1 MENWRRLL
9 LVSGVATCMLAMVVS
24 SVWADDFAGRSAYR
38 KGNYAMAQTEFGAE
52 ATSVSRFFL
61 ALMYF
66 RGEGGR
72 RDLSRGM
79 EFLRQSADE
88 KYFAAQYLL
97 GTRYLYGVGVP
108 ADPVRAKKLLAAAA
122 AQRDYRAVALLEI
135 IGRGSHGEKQ
145 DMKLVVQAVRKAAN
159 RGNAAARNTLG
170 FMYLIGDGVSKDP
183 AQEIRWYR
191 AAAAAGDSR
200 ASFMLS
206 LMYFHG
212 DGVPRNLAEAA
223 RLMRIAAERGG
234 ARSEFFLGTFYYHGT
249 GLPQDKAQAA
259 FWIGK
264 AAEKGYEEAEYAY
277 GMMLLAGDGVTV
289 DKNKA
294 VDWLVKAARQ
304 GNAGAQAVLRELVA
318 LRTRVTGTP
327 AMDLSMP
334 RKEGELYDTGVGG
347 TYLQGKGVVLDQG
360 DYSLKFSLPDLTDAY
375 APPPAPGA
383 PLDLKNRLQGG
394 KFEIIFRTGK

>member
-1 MENWRRLL
+1 MGKWFRLH
-9 LVSGVATCMLAMVVS
+9 LVAGVAAVMLISVVS
-24 SVWADDFAGRSAYR
+24 SVTADDFAGRSAYR
-38 KGNYAMAQTEFGAE
+38 MGNYDLARTEFGAE

-61 ALMYF
+61 ALMNL

-79 EFLRQSADE
+79 ELLRQSADE
-88 KYFAAQYLL
+88 KYFAAEYLL
-97 GTRYLYGVGVP
+97 GTRYLYGVEMP
-108 ADPVRAKKLLAAAA
+108 ADRPRAKKLLAAAA
-122 AQRDYRAVALLEI
+122 AQRDYRAVALMDIL
-135 IGRGSHGEKQ
+135 GRGSRGEKQ
-145 DMKLVVQAVRKAAN
+145 DMKGVVAAVRKAAS

-170 FMYLIGDGVSKDP
+170 FMYLIGDGVPKAP

-212 DGVPRNLAEAA
+212 DGVPRNQAEAA

-249 GLPQDKAQAA
+249 GIPQDKTQAA

-289 DKNKA
+289 DKTRA
-294 VDWLVKAARQ
+294 VDWLVKAAKQ
-304 GNAGAQAVLRELVA
+304 GNTGAQAVLRELVA
-318 LRTRVTGTP
+318 LRTKAAGAP
-327 AMDLSMP
+327 IIDLSMP
-334 RKEGELYDTGVGG
+334 RKESELYDTGVGG

-375 APPPAPGA
+375 APPPAPGT
-383 PLDLKNRLQGG
+383 PLDLKTKLQGG